1 MWGNN
6 KKQFWGRN
14 KGWRQERWGRRHG
27 EVWHGGRAASP
38 TQPGVAGSDGEV
50 TKKTLASVQLKLVA
64 PPVSRVTSRKHR
76 PLWDHVFEP
85 GFEPRA
91 RRFVGPHFISRQWRR
106 GLPRIRLRRP
116 RCFRRGR
123 RWRRAWSSWCS
134 EAGRRRSSANSWWT
148 NCGGCWRWKS
158 GSGDDVD
165 VGHDEGRELLN
176 RFGAGTESW
185 WHFNELLFPTSVF
198 FFLFLSLPHE
208 LQGCQ
213 MSRRRK
219 WPNLLQPSRN

>member
-6 KKQFWGRN
+6 KKSFEVGT
-14 KGWRQERWGRRHG
+14 KGEDRKGGAGGMARCGTAAERLLRHNP
-27 EVWHGGRAASP
+27 ASP
-38 TQPGVAGSDGEV
+38 VRSDGEV

-176 RFGAGTESW
+176 LWSRNWKLVALQRTPFSY
-185 WHFNELLFPTSVF
+185 FSL

-208 LQGCQ
+208 LEGCQ
-213 MSRRRK
+213 MPRRQK
-219 WPNLLQPSRN
+219 WPNILQPSRN